1 MHLLSQNQKPPIFLN
16 KPTLLCVT
24 SIMAEDEDESEL
36 SAKQNHEIGT
46 SSYSSLFFKYV
57 SVGFCLLLYS

>member
-24 SIMAEDEDESEL
+24 SIMAEDESEL

-57 SVGFCLLLYS
+57 SIGFCLLLFS

>member
-1 MHLLSQNQKPPIFLN
+1 
-16 KPTLLCVT
+16 
-24 SIMAEDEDESEL
+24 MAEDEDESEL

-57 SVGFCLLLYS
+57 SIGFCLLLYS